1 MLYTQPRS
9 VQNTFFLTT
18 VLEPYPPREGIV
30 PCVEGSGRWSGE
42 WSRSLRTR
50 SEQQWKQQCFGC
62 TPCGAAHVVVA
73 CSFHCLPRCIETH
86 CPSTRDG
93 WCSMLHTWHQELD
106 VGEHVPCISGSSSVT
121 NPEFQSLRQRI
132 DATLQQRG
140 WSFDVLIL
148 NSNAEND
155 AHHKKIQKVHVLFWT
170 NSTGAW
176 YDSVWIQESPRHV
189 WLRKAPCARKPMRC
203 WDPFTTIE
211 RFGTFIFSSFLF
223 LYHFW
228 VLCGTLSFL
237 CLLVMTYCTFQVRQL
252 KIFYNTLVSF
262 SAWIHN
268 DTYTSGH
275 QPAAR
280 FIQEHISLAYLRQC

>member
-1 MLYTQPRS
+1 MIYLDPFICAGHPAKIS
-9 VQNTFFLTT
+9 AKHFVFLTT

-42 WSRSLRTR
+42 WSRSLRTC

-93 WCSMLHTWHQELD
+93 WCSMLHTWRQELD
-106 VGEHVPCISGSSSVT
+106 VGEFVPCISGSSSVT

-140 WSFDVLIL
+140 WPFDVLIL
-148 NSNAEND
+148 SNAEND
-155 AHHKKIQKVHVLFWT
+155 AHHKKIQKVHILSWT

-176 YDSVWIQESPRHV
+176 HGFKNHQGMCG
-189 WLRKAPCARKPMRC
+189 CARPLARESQ
-203 WDPFTTIE
+203 WDVEIPSPPSSVLAH
-211 RFGTFIFSSFLF
+211 SSFHLF
-223 LYHFW
+223 YVCIISAVVFAECFVGHCHFFVFW
-228 VLCGTLSFL
+228 
-237 CLLVMTYCTFQVRQL
+237 
-252 KIFYNTLVSF
+252 
-262 SAWIHN
+262 
-268 DTYTSGH
+268 
-275 QPAAR
+275 
-280 FIQEHISLAYLRQC
+280 